1 MKSFDSE
8 TSARDTPS
16 AGRCYALYGLRLRS
30 DFPFRSHLVASQG
43 PADLIFTS
51 LPLDRAEREE
61 QGAEGLEPGVYLV
74 GEGER
79 EWLYYPRLFDFL
91 LTPGRI
97 ECRWRPPEERSRI
110 ERALLGT
117 VLAYW
122 LERRGWLALHA
133 AAVEVEGQGLA
144 FLADN
149 QSGKTTLAISLLQ
162 AGYALITDNL
172 LAIEP
177 GGERPLCHAGLPQ
190 MRLWPEHGR
199 QLLPEL
205 PPGQANEPDTG
216 KWVIPLTAG
225 LGRLA
230 QGPTPLGRIYLPTRS
245 ASADRIRI
253 LPLSPAEA
261 LRELQGKS
269 FTPTLA
275 EAAGHQARRFQT
287 LARLLHQVPV
297 HRLEYGS
304 GIAQLPRVR
313 EALLEDLRQAP
324 R

>member
-1 MKSFDSE
+1 MKPAESN
-8 TSARDTPS
+8 TPP
-16 AGRCYALYGLRLRS
+16 AGPCYALYGLRLQS
-30 DFPFRSHLVASQG
+30 DVPFRTHLVTAQG

-51 LPLDRAEREE
+51 VPLAPPEREDP
-61 QGAEGLEPGVYLV
+61 GVAGLEPGVYLG

-79 EWLYYPRLFDFL
+79 ERLHYPGLFDFW

-97 ECRWRPPEERSRI
+97 ECRWRPPEDQPRI
-110 ERALLGT
+110 ERALFGT

-133 AAVEVEGQGLA
+133 AAVAVAGQALA

-162 AGYALITDNL
+162 AGHALITDNL

-177 GGERPLCHAGLPQ
+177 GGKQPLCHRGLPQ
-190 MRLWPEHGR
+190 VRLWPGHGR

-205 PPGQANEPDTG
+205 PPGQAIEPDTG
-216 KWVIPLTAG
+216 KWVIPLTAD

-230 QGPTPLGRIYLPTRS
+230 PGPTPLVRIYLPTRS
-245 ASADRIRI
+245 ESSDRIHI
-253 LPLSPAEA
+253 QALSPAEA

-275 EAAGHQARRFQT
+275 EAAGHQAQRFQT
-287 LARLLHQVPV
+287 LAQLLCQVPV

-304 GIAQLPRVR
+304 GIDQLPRVR
-313 EALLEDLRQAP
+313 AALLEDLRQAP